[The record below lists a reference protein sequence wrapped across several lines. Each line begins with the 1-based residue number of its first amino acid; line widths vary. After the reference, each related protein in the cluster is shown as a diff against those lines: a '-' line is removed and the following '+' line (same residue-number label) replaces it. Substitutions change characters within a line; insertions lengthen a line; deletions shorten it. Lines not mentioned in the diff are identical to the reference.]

1 MAISIISCTSTRGI
15 EPVYITDDIPF
26 MLLPTECM
34 DGSFESYQL
43 LDGSFPDGS
52 FPDGSSAVMEA
63 YIIADPERIDLV
75 FMANTG
81 QTIAEIGYAES
92 TVTLSSPFIPAG
104 SLKAEYIIADI
115 QFALYRSDAV
125 AAALSACGLDFSE
138 ESADGLYRRTISH
151 DGSLIWEITV
161 SGNETVV
168 VNHLRDYRYGIIS
181 L

>member
-52 FPDGSSAVMEA
+52 SAVMEA
-63 YIIADPERIDLV
+63 YIIADPERIDLA

-115 QFALYRSDAV
+115 QFALYRNDAV

-151 DGSLIWEITV
+151 NGSLIWEMTV